1 MAETPILQPRFF
13 NGPLN
18 KLLAVLFLSSYAA
31 LLWGAVPFAQ
41 AMLSK
46 QGGYMEQ
53 AEQRLLLSF
62 FLLAASLLV
71 IANLAD
77 SRRPKN

>member
-1 MAETPILQPRFF
+1 
-13 NGPLN
+13 
-18 KLLAVLFLSSYAA
+18 
-31 LLWGAVPFAQ
+31 
-41 AMLSK
+41 MLSK